1 MFLPEAKELLL
12 PSKEIADDLFFE
24 IFLLFLKMCV
34 RIFIIDDHP
43 MVVAGLHSL
52 LRGLKNIEVTGAVSN
67 PFEAIPFLKKNK
79 TDIVLLDIN
88 LPDMSGIDLC
98 KKINKEFPQIKIIGM
113 STFSERS
120 YISRM
125 IANGAAGY
133 LIKSAS
139 AEEIAEAI
147 ETVLQDKMYLS
158 VSLEHVVKPLSI
170 LPSDSLPK
178 LTKREKEILHLI
190 SEGLTNHQIAEKL
203 FISPLTVDSHRKN
216 LLTKLD
222 ANNTASLIKIA
233 VQNGL
238 V

>member
-1 MFLPEAKELLL
+1 MP
-12 PSKEIADDLFFE
+12 IR
-24 IFLLFLKMCV
+24 V
-34 RIFIIDDHP
+34 FIVDDHP
-43 MVVAGLHSL
+43 MVLAGLHSL
-52 LRGLKNIEVTGAVSN
+52 LGGLENIEVAGTASN
-67 PFEAIPFLKKNK
+67 AFDAIPFLKRNK
-79 TDIVLLDIN
+79 VDVVLLDIN
-88 LPDMSGIDLC
+88 LPDISGIDLC
-98 KKINKEFPQIKIIGM
+98 KRINKEFPQVKIIGM

-147 ETVLQDKMYLS
+147 ATVLQDKMYVT
-158 VSLEHVVKPLSI
+158 VSLEHVMKPLSV
-170 LPSDSLPK
+170 LPSDRLPA
-178 LTKREKEILHLI
+178 LTKREKEILQLI

-216 LLTKLD
+216 LLTKLN